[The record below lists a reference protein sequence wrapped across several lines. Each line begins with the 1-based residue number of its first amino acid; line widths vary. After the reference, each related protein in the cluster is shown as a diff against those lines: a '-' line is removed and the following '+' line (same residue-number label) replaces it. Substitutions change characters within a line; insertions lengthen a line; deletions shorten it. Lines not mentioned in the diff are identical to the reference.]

1 MNENQKENFNL
12 QIRKLLKQFGVKAH
26 QLIKQRFDNDLS
38 MCEIS
43 IKLEVDGK
51 TVEELKGSV
60 SID

>member
-26 QLIKQRFDNDLS
+26 QSIKQRFDNDLS

-43 IKLEVDGK
+43 LKLEVDGK